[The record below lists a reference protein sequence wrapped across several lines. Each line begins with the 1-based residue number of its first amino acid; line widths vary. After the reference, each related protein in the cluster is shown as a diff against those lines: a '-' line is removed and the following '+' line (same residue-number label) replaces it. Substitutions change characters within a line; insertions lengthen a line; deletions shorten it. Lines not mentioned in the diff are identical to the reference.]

1 MLRGRDQCFLCG
13 YHRTTFSPSIMW
25 VLGMEIGSLELLAKY
40 FMFTATSS
48 VLMLFFIYRI
58 FIFLYF
64 LWMFICYME
73 NSLISFVNTFLLSSS
88 NSFVINSINL
98 FFYNIYSVN
107 PNTWLTSLFYLK
119 QFSPYACVVCPCV
132 YTCIFKMGTHLFT
145 GLGRGQHWVTTSSTL
160 HIIVSFLKFI
170 TTNNSPD

>member
-98 FFYNIYSVN
+98 FFYNIYSGSIKSLVSQSKYMTDFSLLLKTIFTLCMCSLSMCLHMYFQDGN
-107 PNTWLTSLFYLK
+107 PSVHK
-119 QFSPYACVVCPCV
+119 S
-132 YTCIFKMGTHLFT
+132 
-145 GLGRGQHWVTTSSTL
+145 GQRSTL
-160 HIIVSFLKFI
+160 SDNL
-170 TTNNSPD
+170 